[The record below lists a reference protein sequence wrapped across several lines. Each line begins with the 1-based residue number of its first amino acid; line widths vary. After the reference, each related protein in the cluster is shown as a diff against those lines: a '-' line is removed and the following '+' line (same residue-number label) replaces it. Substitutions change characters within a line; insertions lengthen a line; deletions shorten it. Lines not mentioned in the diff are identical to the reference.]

1 MFETTKMPVKSTELT
16 RPLFRPPFH
25 LFDTFFNEMENLW
38 PKTFFRPM
46 TRRFDQTTTTPWMP
60 TLDVYEFEGKLVVK
74 ADLPGLTKE
83 EVKIFFEDGALVL
96 QGERQEETKLAKEN
110 YYLAEC
116 TYGNFYR
123 RLPLSFKV
131 DPTKIL
137 AHFHEGVLE
146 IHIPMPAQELPK
158 AQVIPVN

>member
-1 MFETTKMPVKSTELT
+1 MFETSKAPVKSTELT
-16 RPLFRPPFH
+16 RPLFRTPFH
-25 LFDTFFNEMENLW
+25 LFDTLFNEMEGLW

-46 TRRFDQTTTTPWMP
+46 TRRFDQTTPWMP
-60 TLDVYEFEGKLVVK
+60 ALDVYELEGELVVK

-83 EVKIFFEDGALVL
+83 EVKIYFEDGALVL
-96 QGERQEETKLAKEN
+96 QGERKEETKLEKES

-116 TYGNFYR
+116 TYGGFYR

-131 DPTKIL
+131 DPAKIV

-146 IHIPMPAQELPK
+146 IHIPVPALELPK
-158 AQVIPVN
+158 PQMIPVN